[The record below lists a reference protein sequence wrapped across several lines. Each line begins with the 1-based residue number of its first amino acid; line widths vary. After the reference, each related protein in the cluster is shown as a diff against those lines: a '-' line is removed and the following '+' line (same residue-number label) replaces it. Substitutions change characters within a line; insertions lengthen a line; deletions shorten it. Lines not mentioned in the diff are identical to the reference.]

1 MYEYPRPTDAVHR
14 IELESAIDKAVW
26 DRGVA
31 SIGEEVEFQ
40 VYTRFVS
47 DGSEAKIK
55 VCNSNGRKLDEL
67 NVNIYGNRCK
77 GRYTITD
84 RARDNI
90 YYEVELRSHGLSGR
104 SDDLRIIPQRSIT
117 NPRWSQQ
124 EARRGDI
131 VTLSADVTNFPEG
144 VGARFVIY
152 EYDAEGAHD
161 LITEIKS
168 WVENSR
174 VETKWAYEYH
184 EDTDEIPTHQE
195 TERGY
200 NPPEYLFKV
209 VIGSKEAQSDLLL
222 FKDWIE
228 FTLTDQTGAPAP
240 NQDYILHLPDNQQ
253 KRGRSDDQGVV
264 RERDVPPGPW
274 WIEVVNNADG

>member
-77 GRYTITD
+77 GKYTITD

-90 YYEVELRSHGLSGR
+90 YYEVELSSHGLSGR

-117 NPRWSQQ
+117 NARWSQQ

-174 VETKWAYEYH
+174 VETEWAYEYH
-184 EDTDEIPTHQE
+184 EDTDEISTDWE
-195 TERGY
+195 GESGY
-200 NPPEYLFKV
+200 NPPEYFFRV
-209 VIGSKEAQSDLLL
+209 VIGSISADSDLLE

-228 FTLTDQTGAPAP
+228 LTIEDGTGHPVP
-240 NQDYILHLPDNQQ
+240 NRQYILHMPDDSDRNGTTDEE
-253 KRGRSDDQGVV
+253 GRI
-264 RERDVPPGPW
+264 REEDVPPGPW
-274 WIEVVNNADG
+274 WIELPDEPN

>member
-55 VCNSNGRKLDEL
+55 VCNSNGRKLDEV

-84 RARDNI
+84 RARDSI
-90 YYEVELRSHGLSGR
+90 YYEVELSSHGLKGR
-104 SDDLRIIPQRSIT
+104 SDDLRILPQRSIT
-117 NPRWSQQ
+117 NARWSQQ

-131 VTLSADVTNFPEG
+131 ITLSADVTNIPEG

-152 EYDAEGAHD
+152 EHDEDGAHD

-168 WVENSR
+168 WVADSR
-174 VETKWAYEYH
+174 VETEWAYEYH
-184 EDTDEIPTHQE
+184 EDTDEIPTDWE
-195 TERGY
+195 GESGY
-200 NPPEYLFKV
+200 SPPEYFFRV
-209 VIGSKEAQSDLLL
+209 VIGSISADSDLLE

-228 FTLTDQTGAPAP
+228 LTIEDGTGHPVP
-240 NQDYILHLPDNQQ
+240 NRRYILHMPDDND
-253 KRGRSDDQGVV
+253 RNGTTDDEGRI
-264 RERDVPPGPW
+264 REEDVPPGPW
-274 WIEVVNNADG
+274 WIELPDEPD